1 MKYYFIILITCIMTN
16 ISAQTE
22 LHTLLPEKVND
33 WKASKDLQFTPESLY
48 DYINGGAELYISYNF
63 KNVLSRTY
71 KNSNDEEIQ
80 VEIFDMQK
88 PENAY
93 GVFSQQREEET
104 NKFGQGSQVV
114 LGSIIF
120 WKDNYFV
127 SMMNHNETP
136 QVKQGMLSIASAID
150 DNILQTGQKPEIID
164 YLSEQD
170 LDASSIRFFKHY
182 IWLNSYY
189 YIADSNYF
197 NIDEHVD
204 AVLAKYNLGN
214 PRPIALIIEYPG
226 NKEAQVAWENVLQEI
241 KALKKT
247 EKYIMFE
254 MQEGTLSGIKKHQ
267 NLVTGIFNASTEKFI
282 HRLLDDILTNANR

>member
-1 MKYYFIILITCIMTN
+1 MTN

>member
-1 MKYYFIILITCIMTN
+1 MTN

-226 NKEAQVAWENVLQEI
+226 NKEAQVAWENLLQEI

>member
-1 MKYYFIILITCIMTN
+1 MTN

-170 LDASSIRFFKHY
+170 LDASAIRFFKHY

-282 HRLLDDILTNANR
+282 HRLLDDILTKANR